1 MTQRSGPAPDVI
13 VMLGI
18 DGAGKTTTAAAV
30 AELLP
35 GTPVLVLGN
44 YSGRKTI
51 TAMARRFGVP
61 LPVPVADLLETA
73 VRVFNVLRNHLRA
86 SRFDGLVI
94 IDRHL
99 HCQLALRK
107 ARGIRRRRALE
118 ALLRILPQAD
128 AVVYFDLPA
137 RQAYERIMLRGE
149 DQETLQDLQEFR
161 RAYQELACYPSFRL
175 LAAGGSVESS
185 AAQLL
190 EIVASVRRAGA
201 PLAGQP

>member
-1 MTQRSGPAPDVI
+1 MRRRSRPGPAVI

-30 AELLP
+30 AGLLP
-35 GTPVLVLGN
+35 DTPVLILGN

-61 LPVPVADLLETA
+61 LPVRCADLLETA
-73 VRVFNVLRNHLRA
+73 VRVFNVLRNHLQA

-94 IDRHL
+94 MDRHL

-118 ALLRILPQAD
+118 ALLRILPQAN
-128 AVVYFDLPA
+128 AVVYFDLPP

-149 DQETLQDLQEFR
+149 DQETLQDLQEFCR
-161 RAYQELACYPSFRL
+161 GYQDLACYPSFRV
-175 LAAGGSVESS
+175 LAAGGSVASS

-190 EIVASVRRAGA
+190 EIVASVSRAGA
-201 PLAGQP
+201 PQANQA